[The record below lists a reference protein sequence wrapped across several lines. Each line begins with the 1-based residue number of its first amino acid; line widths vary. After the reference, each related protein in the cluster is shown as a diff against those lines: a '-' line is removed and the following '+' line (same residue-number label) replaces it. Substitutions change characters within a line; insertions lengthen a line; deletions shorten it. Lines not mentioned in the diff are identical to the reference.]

1 MGGVHNIPIVYED
14 DWLIVYNKPSGLL
27 VVPAFKKESRTLTS
41 ITGNYPCHRLDRE
54 TSGLIIYAKTR
65 NIQDKMADEFRKR
78 QVHKTY
84 IAFVQGR
91 VQKNQGQ
98 INNRIEGQEA
108 LTKYKVLEARS
119 NFAIV
124 EVWPI
129 TGRTNQVRIHFKA
142 IGNPLVG
149 EDKFAFRR
157 DFALKFKRLCLH
169 AKRLEF
175 KHPVTGKKIELETDL
190 PKDLEEFLTKNA

>member
-1 MGGVHNIPIVYED
+1 MHNIRIVYED
-14 DWLIVYNKPSGLL
+14 DALIVFDKPSGLL
-27 VVPAFKKESRTLTS
+27 VVPTPKKESRTLTS
-41 ITGNYPCHRLDRE
+41 ITGFYPCHRLDRE

-65 NIQDKMADEFRKR
+65 SLQEKMMDEFRKR
-78 QVHKTY
+78 QVHKIY
-84 IAFVQGR
+84 IAFVQGQ
-91 VQKNQGQ
+91 VHKIQGQ
-98 INNRIEGQEA
+98 INNRIEGQDA
-108 LTKYKVLEARS
+108 VTKYEVLEQRS

-124 EVWPI
+124 EVTPV

-169 AKRLEF
+169 AKSLEF
-175 KHPVTGKKIELETDL
+175 KHPVSGKEVRLEIDL
-190 PKDLEEFLTKNA
+190 AQDLEKFYSENQ

>member
-1 MGGVHNIPIVYED
+1 MHNIKIVYED
-14 DWLIVYNKPSGLL
+14 DALIVYDKPSGLL
-27 VVPAFKKESRTLTS
+27 VVPTPKKESRTLTS

-65 NIQDKMADEFRKR
+65 NIQDKMANEFRNR

-84 IAFVQGR
+84 IAFVQGQ
-91 VQKNQGQ
+91 VHKTQGQ

-108 LTKYKVLEARS
+108 LTKYKVLEQRS

-124 EVWPI
+124 EVSPI
-129 TGRTNQVRIHFKA
+129 TGRTNQVRIHFKT

-149 EDKFAFRR
+149 EDRFAFRR

-169 AKRLEF
+169 AKTLEF
-175 KHPVTGKKIELETDL
+175 KHPVSGKEVRLEVDL
-190 PKDLEEFLTKNA
+190 PSDLQDFLIKHD